1 MAYQLFTMLAKL
13 NLLLG
18 NNDNYNVYFYIYDF
32 IHFTFSFIHW
42 LDGKILKSHNDTFLA
57 FSNAAMLNRCAGHQ
71 IRANCYFS
79 QIAMNFACSSISGVS
94 RAPQQ

>member
-18 NNDNYNVYFYIYDF
+18 NIDNYNVYFYIYDF

-42 LDGKILKSHNDTFLA
+42 LDGKILKSHNDTFSA

-71 IRANCYFS
+71 IRANSQQFPLFS
-79 QIAMNFACSSISGVS
+79 YLRRQVTTE
-94 RAPQQ
+94 PT